1 LGPFSSLAAFNEL
14 TTDAFDY
21 YLRDASR
28 RGPAPDGSHSGAA
41 GGAPCGDLIRVSIS
55 LDDGRIVVARFDAEG
70 CSTAQAAGATL
81 AELVEGA
88 EVLDAARLGPEDV
101 AESLGGLSSQG
112 RHAAEL
118 AADALHR
125 SLTAAVASEAALI
138 SSPPAT
144 RRVLVAVSG
153 GVDSAVAAWL
163 ERELG
168 AEVVAVTVKL
178 WVDRRTD
185 GARSCC
191 SPQAVIRAR
200 ELAHSM
206 GIPHLTMDLEEDF
219 RATVVDD
226 FLAGHAAGRTPNPCV
241 RCNGLVRL
249 DAMADLA
256 GRLGAE
262 RLATGHYARIADDGD
277 SPRLVA
283 PTDRSK
289 DQTYML
295 SAVAPRTLARLRFP
309 LSELTKAEVRR
320 IAADAELPVASKPE
334 SQDLCFLAGEGK
346 RSFLARHARLPERE
360 GEVVD
365 RAGRTLG
372 RHRGYHNFTVGQ
384 RRGLGIAADAPLYVL
399 ETDAE
404 ANRVVVGS
412 REELEVDRVLVRNA
426 VLNRDGGT
434 VDRVRLRYR
443 SRPLTCALEAGG
455 AAPRRG
461 RHRELVLRLAE
472 PAAAVAPG
480 QTASLMEGDAVVG
493 YGTIA

>member
-1 LGPFSSLAAFNEL
+1 L
-14 TTDAFDY
+14 TSDAFDY

-28 RGPAPDGSHSGAA
+28 RAAAPEGSHSGAA
-41 GGAPCGDLIRVSIS
+41 GGAPCRDLIRISIG
-55 LDDGRIVVARFDAEG
+55 LEGGRIAAARFDTEG
-70 CSTAQAAGATL
+70 CSATRAAGAAL
-81 AELVEGA
+81 AELVEGRT
-88 EVLDAARLGPEDV
+88 VLHAAALRPEDV
-101 AESLGGLSSQG
+101 SEALGGLSPQG

-125 SLTAAVASEAALI
+125 ALTTLVASGERSIWSAPVT
-138 SSPPAT
+138 S
-144 RRVLVAVSG
+144 RVLVAMSG

-163 ERELG
+163 ERERG

-178 WVDRRTD
+178 WADRRTD

-191 SPQAVIRAR
+191 SPQAVLGARA
-200 ELAHSM
+200 LAHSM
-206 GIPHLTMDLEEDF
+206 DIPHLTMDLEDVF

-226 FLAGHAAGRTPNPCV
+226 FVAGYAAGRTPNPCV

-256 GRLGAE
+256 RRLGAP
-262 RLATGHYARIADDGD
+262 RLATGHYARIAMDGEV
-277 SPRLVA
+277 PRLVA
-283 PTDRSK
+283 PCDTAK

-309 LSELTKAEVRR
+309 LAELTKAEVRR

-365 RAGRTLG
+365 RAGRALG
-372 RHRGYHNFTVGQ
+372 RHRGQHNFTVGQ

-412 REELEVDRVLVRNA
+412 REELEIDRVLVRDA
-426 VLNRDGGT
+426 VLNSDGGT

-443 SRPLTCALEAGG
+443 SRPLACALEAGG

>member
-1 LGPFSSLAAFNEL
+1 L

-28 RGPAPDGSHSGAA
+28 RAAAPEGSYSGAA
-41 GGAPCGDLIRVSIS
+41 GGALCGDLVRVSIA
-55 LDDGRIVVARFDAEG
+55 LDGGRIAATSFDAEG
-70 CSTAQAAGATL
+70 CSTANAAGAAV
-81 AELVEGA
+81 AELVESVA
-88 EVLDAARLGPEDV
+88 VLDAARVAPEDV
-101 AESLGGLSSQG
+101 AEALGGLSAQG

-118 AADALHR
+118 AADAFHR
-125 SLTAAVASEAALI
+125 ALTKAIASGERSIWSAPVT
-138 SSPPAT
+138 S
-144 RRVLVAVSG
+144 RVLVAMSG

-163 ERELG
+163 ERERG

-178 WVDRRTD
+178 WADRRTD

-191 SPQAVIRAR
+191 SPRAVLGARA
-200 ELAHSM
+200 LAHSM
-206 GIPHLTMDLEEDF
+206 DIPHLTMDLEEVF

-226 FLAGHAAGRTPNPCV
+226 FVAGYAAGRTPNPCV

-256 GRLGAE
+256 GRLGAP
-262 RLATGHYARIADDGD
+262 RLATGHYARIATDGEV
-277 SPRLVA
+277 PRLVA
-283 PTDRSK
+283 PRDAAK

-309 LSELTKAEVRR
+309 LAELTKAEVRR

-372 RHRGYHNFTVGQ
+372 RHRGHHNFTVGQ

-412 REELEVDRVLVRNA
+412 REELEVDRVLVRDA

-443 SRPLTCALEAGG
+443 SRPLACMIDTGG
-455 AAPRRG
+455 GSAPLKG
-461 RHRELVLRLAE
+461 RHPELVVRLTE

-480 QTASLMEGDAVVG
+480 QTASLMQGDAVVG
-493 YGTIA
+493 HGTIA

>member
-1 LGPFSSLAAFNEL
+1 L

-21 YLRDASR
+21 YVRDASR
-28 RGPAPDGSHSGAA
+28 RARAPEGSYSGAA
-41 GGAPCGDLIRVSIS
+41 GGAPCGDLVRVSIA
-55 LDDGRIVVARFDAEG
+55 LDGGRIATASFDAEG
-70 CSTAQAAGATL
+70 CSTANAAGAAV
-81 AELVEGA
+81 AELVEGVT
-88 EVLDAARLGPEDV
+88 VLDAARLRPEEV
-101 AESLGGLSSQG
+101 AEALGGLSAQG

-125 SLTAAVASEAALI
+125 ALTKVVGSGESLI
-138 SSPPAT
+138 SGAPMPP
-144 RRVLVAVSG
+144 RVLVAMSG

-163 ERELG
+163 ERERG

-178 WVDRRTD
+178 WADRRTD

-191 SPQAVIRAR
+191 SPQAVLGARA
-200 ELAHSM
+200 LAHSM
-206 GIPHLTMDLEEDF
+206 DIPHLTMDLEEVF

-256 GRLGAE
+256 GRLGVA
-262 RLATGHYARIADDGD
+262 RLATGHYARIATDGD
-277 SPRLVA
+277 VPRLVA
-283 PTDRSK
+283 PRDASK

-309 LSELTKAEVRR
+309 LAELTKAEVRR

-365 RAGRTLG
+365 RAGRILG
-372 RHRGYHNFTVGQ
+372 RHRGHHDFTVGQ

-412 REELEVDRVLVRNA
+412 REELEIDRVLVRDA
-426 VLNRDGGT
+426 VLNSDGET

-443 SRPLTCALEAGG
+443 SRPLACALEGG
-455 AAPRRG
+455 GVPPRRG
-461 RHRELVLRLAE
+461 RHRELVVRLAE

-493 YGTIA
+493 YGIIV